1 VPAPVAAVT
10 AAGRPRAGERA
21 ARGEKGVASALIAES
36 GRARAVRDG
45 TAVKPAVGR
54 KGLGLGFARER
65 CGMEWRSSPLSVEKG

>member
-10 AAGRPRAGERA
+10 AAGRPRAGKRA
-21 ARGEKGVASALIAES
+21 ARGEQRGKKENASALIAES

-54 KGLGLGFARER
+54 KELGSGF
-65 CGMEWRSSPLSVEKG
+65 